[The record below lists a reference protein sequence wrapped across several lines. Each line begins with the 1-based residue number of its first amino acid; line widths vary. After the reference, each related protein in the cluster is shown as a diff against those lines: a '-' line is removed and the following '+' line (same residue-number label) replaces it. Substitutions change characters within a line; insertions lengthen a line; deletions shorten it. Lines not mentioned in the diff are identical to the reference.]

1 MFWRFGDIMT
11 PSSRKGKIKMRVQTE
26 LKCAKFADQIG
37 RIASFFLWVSGNP
50 YRSANL
56 EPDGERESAMSLGRI
71 LWSLELHTKVQ
82 PVFVSKKIG
91 QDLHECETKPQVVN
105 QQCVVYQ
112 FQCNLCDT
120 GRYVGYRRGH
130 LFTCVDGHKSKSS
143 SVRKHYNKDYA
154 GAVPEDLLSCF
165 RVLKKC
171 KNKFDYL
178 VNEIL
183 CIKQLRP
190 PLNLQTCS
198 IRAKVFA

>member
-1 MFWRFGDIMT
+1 
-11 PSSRKGKIKMRVQTE
+11 MRVRKE
-26 LKCAKFADQIG
+26 LKYSKFADEIG
-37 RIASFFLWVSGNP
+37 RMASFFLWVSGNR

-56 EPDGERESAMSLGRI
+56 EPEGETESAMSLGRI
-71 LWSLELHTKVQ
+71 LRSLELHTKVQ
-82 PVFVSKKIG
+82 PVFVSTKIG

-112 FQCNLCDT
+112 SQCNLCDT
-120 GRYVGYRRGH
+120 GSYVGYRRGH
-130 LFTCVDGHKSKSS
+130 LFTRVDGHKSKSS

-171 KNKFDYL
+171 KNKFDCL
-178 VNEIL
+178 VNEML
-183 CIKQLRP
+183 YIKQLRP
-190 PLNLQTCS
+190 PLNVQTGS